1 MATDGRSPWRV
12 IYQTIFFL
20 KGNEISNVIY
30 ILHFNTCCAIF
41 TITYWSMENNRKEVS
56 IYTSTE
62 SCEIVEIITILS
74 ILETLG
80 LSASWPFYVIT
91 SLAFW
96 LVSLLLFTHFIF
108 YIVLCVIQIGLS
120 KYWKLQHRSLGFVDI
135 LFHQHFLCLHCLQIS
150 IEVPTEYPTSECT
163 IQINAYQDSKLYQK
177 FSYT

>member
-1 MATDGRSPWRV
+1 MKLFRTFNIQVIFIPANIISTTFQFLRKHTNFLDYDVLITRSNDNTNTMITRSNDC
-12 IYQTIFFL
+12 FFFQ
-20 KGNEISNVIY
+20 GNEISNVIY

-41 TITYWSMENNRKEVS
+41 TITYWSMGNNWKEVS

-96 LVSLLLFTHFIF
+96 LVLLLLF
-108 YIVLCVIQIGLS
+108 
-120 KYWKLQHRSLGFVDI
+120 KYLPI
-135 LFHQHFLCLHCLQIS
+135 LFS
-150 IEVPTEYPTSECT
+150 T
-163 IQINAYQDSKLYQK
+163 
-177 FSYT
+177 